1 MVLSKLDSS
10 ISYRELKRVEPADE
24 KMEAELYEIDVKEIA
39 IVIAVGKPNN
49 MYEDNNITFFPIYLV
64 KTNNRVTQIGVYE
77 ILSTDL
83 TNYMDEDGSLLVEN
97 MDEPLIYTFVT
108 KQMLENMRLVPE
120 KEEEPSKEEEG
131 EQEEKGDSDSDSD
144 KEEDKKEKEK
154 EKKEKDKKEKD
165 KKEKEKEEEK
175 EGVPEEI
182 PLMRK
187 DIFTS
192 VKNVAIPALLPE
204 ETKEKALS
212 RREKYKKTKKD
223 TDTWLETF
231 MKNNNYSILD
241 NEGGG
246 DCLFATIRDAFLQI
260 GQQTTVQKLRRK
272 LSNEATQDI
281 FMRYKEQY
289 DNFNMSIV
297 NDTKEIARLELEYNK
312 IKQILEQTLDR
323 EKKVELVTSAK
334 KIADQR
340 KRIIKEK
347 AISKSNLQE
356 YKFMKNVDTL
366 EKFQKIITTCEFW
379 AETWAISTL
388 ERILN
393 IKFVLLSREAYT
405 SGEHLHVLNT
415 NVMTCG
421 NLNDT
426 ILESR
431 GVFNPDYYIM
441 VEYNGYHYKLVK
453 YKKKGIFK
461 FQELPYDIKV
471 LVSDKCLESNG
482 AYFALIPEFVEFK
495 KEIQKTR
502 PAVVPKFEVLSEASI
517 RGLYD
522 ENIIFAFYKDSA
534 SKKLPG
540 KGPGETIPEDRV
552 LLFSELAAIQ
562 DWRKKLDMNWVNPF
576 SLDGHGWNSVAHYYY
591 GSRFRNK
598 SPEFYLSFT
607 QESGS
612 DISKDPDMAKAAA
625 SSSGNYKGVLIRPKE
640 AKVDPDW
647 ETTKRKDKELF
658 NATAAKFSQDPEL
671 KDLLSHTRNA
681 KLVHYKKGREPELME
696 TLMIVREK
704 LKAK

>member
-379 AETWAISTL
+379 A
-388 ERILN
+388 
-393 IKFVLLSREAYT
+393 
-405 SGEHLHVLNT
+405 
-415 NVMTCG
+415 
-421 NLNDT
+421 
-426 ILESR
+426 
-431 GVFNPDYYIM
+431 
-441 VEYNGYHYKLVK
+441 
-453 YKKKGIFK
+453 
-461 FQELPYDIKV
+461 
-471 LVSDKCLESNG
+471 
-482 AYFALIPEFVEFK
+482 
-495 KEIQKTR
+495 
-502 PAVVPKFEVLSEASI
+502 
-517 RGLYD
+517 
-522 ENIIFAFYKDSA
+522 
-534 SKKLPG
+534 
-540 KGPGETIPEDRV
+540 
-552 LLFSELAAIQ
+552 
-562 DWRKKLDMNWVNPF
+562 
-576 SLDGHGWNSVAHYYY
+576 
-591 GSRFRNK
+591 
-598 SPEFYLSFT
+598 
-607 QESGS
+607 
-612 DISKDPDMAKAAA
+612 
-625 SSSGNYKGVLIRPKE
+625 
-640 AKVDPDW
+640 
-647 ETTKRKDKELF
+647 
-658 NATAAKFSQDPEL
+658 
-671 KDLLSHTRNA
+671 
-681 KLVHYKKGREPELME
+681 
-696 TLMIVREK
+696 
-704 LKAK
+704 